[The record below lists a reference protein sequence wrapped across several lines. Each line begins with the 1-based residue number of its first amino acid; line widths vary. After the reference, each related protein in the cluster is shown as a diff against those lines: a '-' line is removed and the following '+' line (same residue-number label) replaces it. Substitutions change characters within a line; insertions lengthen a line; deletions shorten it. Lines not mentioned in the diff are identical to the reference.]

1 MSRSIPIQPGTAS
14 VRTVQTK
21 SQRRRLVEVTGF
33 VAVWAVLGH
42 VLRADSETYLLM
54 GVPLTVA
61 FQLLIRRRP
70 LREFWV
76 RDAPA
81 FTLDRRG
88 VALAGALMVTP
99 LHFGLQAVLQGA
111 RWALVCWWLVAAAG
125 AVFAAFAVRS
135 IQFKVMLHSAVAP
148 SVVGTG
154 ALILGLGGFHIIT
167 GSPVDGLAAAGTV
180 LKYLAIY
187 LPVTFV
193 LEEVTFRGVLDAH
206 VHEPGEQRGRQSAL
220 FISALWGL
228 WHLPVSP
235 SGFPIPLLILFV
247 IVWHSLIGFF
257 LSMAWRRTGNLAG
270 AGLAHA
276 AIDAVRNALM
286 PGL

>member
-1 MSRSIPIQPGTAS
+1 MSNNFPLRARPVRLRPAPVRS
-14 VRTVQTK
+14 R
-21 SQRRRLVEVTGF
+21 RRRLVEAGGF
-33 VAVWAVLGH
+33 VAVWAALGYLLQ
-42 VLRADSETYLLM
+42 VDSETYLLM
-54 GVPLTVA
+54 GVPLTAA
-61 FQLLIRRRP
+61 FQLLVRRRP
-70 LREFWV
+70 LREVWV
-76 RDAPA
+76 RDAAA

-88 VALAGALMVTP
+88 LFLAGALMVTP
-99 LHFGLQAVLQGA
+99 VYFGTQALLQGG
-111 RWALVCWWLVAAAG
+111 RWSLICWWLVAAAG
-125 AVFAAFAVRS
+125 AVFAAFALRS
-135 IQFKVMLHSAVAP
+135 IPFAVMLRSALVPAA
-148 SVVGTG
+148 VGTG
-154 ALILGLGGFHIIT
+154 ALVLGLGGLHIFT

-206 VHEPGEQRGRQSAL
+206 VQEPGEPRGPQSAL

-235 SGFPIPLLILFV
+235 SGFPLPLLILFV
-247 IVWHSLIGFF
+247 IAWHSLIGFF

-286 PGL
+286 SGL